1 MTTQE
6 QAFDIATRY
15 INGTKEEKE
24 IIISFFEGE
33 EREIFLKAVGMV
45 HMFTD
50 ADYYNTIQN
59 AVQEQIVSELYN

>member
-6 QAFDIATRY
+6 QAFDIAMKY

-24 IIISFFEGE
+24 IIISFFNGK
-33 EREIFLKAVGMV
+33 EREIFLTAVGMA

-50 ADYYNTIQN
+50 SDYYSTIQN
-59 AVQEQIVSELYN
+59 TVRGQIVSKLYN